1 MTADNYRRYLIRDNL
16 SPMIIAKDFFVKNE
30 IHISDLVANARNQL
44 NPTGSQWIVQSL
56 PMDWIVLIERLKL
69 LKAFEL

>member
-1 MTADNYRRYLIRDNL
+1 
-16 SPMIIAKDFFVKNE
+16 MIIAKDFFVKNE